1 MVTDPIGDF
10 IIQLKNAAM
19 VKKPSV
25 LVPYSKVK
33 HAIAETLKKAG
44 YLASVTKHGKKARK
58 SLEVELSFEKNGTA
72 RIVGVTRVSKPGRRM
87 YERVLNLRSVRSG
100 KGSLILSTPKG
111 ILTDAQARKER
122 VGGEALFKI
131 W

>member
-10 IIQLKNAAM
+10 IIQLKNAAA
-19 VKKPSV
+19 VKKSSV
-25 LVPYSKVK
+25 IAPYSKLRHAVAEALRKEGYLESVNKQGKKVK
-33 HAIAETLKKAG
+33 KLLEVGITYNKAG
-44 YLASVTKHGKKARK
+44 FPR
-58 SLEVELSFEKNGTA
+58 LSGVK
-72 RIVGVTRVSKPGRRM
+72 RISKPGRRI
-87 YERVLNLRSVRSG
+87 YESVRDLRPVKSG

-111 ILTDAQARKER
+111 ILTDRQARKER

>member
-10 IIQLKNAAM
+10 IIQLKNAAA
-19 VKKPSV
+19 VRKPSV
-25 LVPYSKVK
+25 VTPYSKMRFAV
-33 HAIAETLKKAG
+33 AEALRKEG
-44 YLASVTKHGKKARK
+44 YLVSVAWHGKKAHK
-58 SLEVELSFEKNGTA
+58 SLVVDIAYGKGGA
-72 RIVGVTRVSKPGRRM
+72 PRMVGVKRMSKPGRRI
-87 YERVLNLRSVRSG
+87 YERVLTLRPVKSG

-111 ILTDAQARKER
+111 ILSDRDARKER